1 MIITENSSKGSKI
14 RRLMIASTILILATG
29 FSSMA
34 QAQDEA
40 QGSSAG
46 RQDSRVGEN
55 RPRLG
60 SPLEGSW
67 IFDIDVLGQGA
78 PFHSLISF
86 TAGGVV
92 ITSASLPGPA
102 NTPYYGSWR
111 EAGSN
116 RFQAAFY
123 AFLPDASGV
132 GMALSK
138 VSLNLQLTSRN
149 TLTGTAVGANCDL
162 QGENCVQTVEFQN
175 TGKRILPE

>member
-1 MIITENSSKGSKI
+1 MPMVESSRKG
-14 RRLMIASTILILATG
+14 RTVRHLLIAPVIVTLVTG
-29 FSSMA
+29 LSSMA

-40 QGSSAG
+40 QGASAG
-46 RQDSRVGEN
+46 MQDSRLGEN
-55 RPRLG
+55 RPHLG
-60 SPLEGSW
+60 SHLEGSW
-67 IFDIDVLGQGA
+67 IFDIDVLGQGTT
-78 PFHSLISF
+78 FHSLISF

-102 NTPYYGSWR
+102 NTPFYGSWR

-116 RFQAAFY
+116 RFHAAFY

-132 GMALSK
+132 GVALSK